1 MKEEILNKL
10 NELNIKYEKIEHK
23 AVYTM
28 EEMEAELQGYNTDS
42 IIKNL
47 FIRDEKKQ
55 NYYLVLVE
63 KNKKM
68 NLKELRRNIESKPLT
83 FANEEDLYKYLGLTK
98 GSVSPLGILN
108 DKDHFVKVLIDSELL
123 NFDTLGVHPCDNT
136 ATLFINTQELINLI
150 KNNNNEIIYFDIKAN
165 E

>member
-108 DKDHFVKVLIDSELL
+108 DKEHFVKVLIDSELL

-150 KNNNNEIIYFDIKAN
+150 KNNNNEIIYFDMKAN

>member
-150 KNNNNEIIYFDIKAN
+150 KNNNNEIIYFDMKAN

>member
-108 DKDHFVKVLIDSELL
+108 DKGHFVKVLIDSELL